1 MKADSGV
8 VAHRL
13 FAQFDEA
20 LNIEPLNWWNTWQIP
35 VQAASQEDYG
45 LWRSSLASG
54 RPCLLQELW
63 ICC

>member
-20 LNIEPLNWWNTWQIP
+20 LNIEPLNWWNT
-35 VQAASQEDYG
+35 
-45 LWRSSLASG
+45 
-54 RPCLLQELW
+54 
-63 ICC
+63 